1 MFTSKDNF
9 EIYQKIQEVRQI
21 YSKFKQSVIIQ
32 LEKLENQIE
41 TIIYELSQRNELD
54 QIFENTIENDNST
67 INDDEVQEIVQIWNK
82 ICYQKNDDY
91 FPKFSDQL
99 VTRIQKTLKL
109 WEQQIQETLQMD
121 LGIIPRYSKSQY
133 KFDAN
138 SKFQSIQVNDE
149 IIIEQTQ
156 SQTHYCFALVD
167 QRLNQIES
175 SSIQF
180 KFPKFEGDI
189 GVGICDLQILK
200 TKNFRPQ
207 LNQINNGAFVCF
219 QDSYTIN
226 TEQEEFNWKTKGFK
240 FGEKDVIEVI
250 YEPTLKRVTWKKV
263 QKPDEGY
270 QITLQNDKRELY
282 FCCIVKTQGAKV
294 EIITE

>member
-1 MFTSKDNF
+1 MFTYKDNF

-99 VTRIQKTLKL
+99 VTRIQKTLKV

-121 LGIIPRYSKSQY
+121 LGIIPRYSKSSY

-138 SKFQSIQVNDE
+138 SKFQSIQINEE

-167 QRLNQIES
+167 QRLNQIET

-180 KFPKFEGDI
+180 KFPKFVGDI

-226 TEQEEFNWKTKGFK
+226 TEQEEYNWKTKGFK